1 MGVSKL
7 LSPFQKFVKIE
18 SFSGILLVAAT
29 VIALLW
35 ANSPWAASYS
45 DLWNYK
51 LGFSSDQFTLNKPL
65 ILWINDG
72 LMAVFFYLIGLEIK
86 RELLIGELNSVKK
99 AMFPLFG
106 AIGGMTIPVL
116 LFLFLNNNPETT
128 PGWGIPMATDIA
140 FSLAILK
147 ALGNRVPLSLKI
159 FLTAFAIVD
168 DIGAVMVIAI
178 FYSGALKVTLLGY
191 AGILLV
197 VLYLLSWKGYY
208 SKFINI
214 LLGII
219 VWTLFLKAGV
229 HPTLAGILLAFAV
242 PVRQNIGKTKFVER
256 LGEITGLIKSSANN
270 DSPILTKKQIEY
282 VDNLE
287 DLTDQYQSPLQRLEH
302 QLHGWVAYVII
313 PIFALANAGVALN
326 SDVPL
331 DTALVTNIAIAL
343 VIGNSVG
350 ISTLVL
356 LAKKF
361 KIITVPQEINSMQIV
376 GVAFLA
382 GVGFTMSIFIC
393 GLAYAGNSVF
403 IDSGKIGIIIGSLV
417 SGIIGYVILRF
428 ARKEPYNEEEV

>member
-1 MGVSKL
+1 MAVRKL

-29 VIALLW
+29 LVALAW

-51 LGFSSDQFTLNKPL
+51 LGFSSDAFSLNKPL

-72 LMAVFFYLIGLEIK
+72 LMAVFFFLIGLEIK

-106 AIGGMTIPVL
+106 AIGGMTVPVL
-116 LFLFLNNNPETT
+116 LFLLLNNNPDTT

-147 ALGNRVPLSLKI
+147 ALGKRVPLSLKI

-178 FYSGALKVTLLGY
+178 FYSGALKLTLLGY
-191 AGILLV
+191 AGILLAI
-197 VLYLLSWKGYY
+197 LYLLSWKGYY

-214 LLGII
+214 LLGLV

-242 PVRQNIGKTKFVER
+242 PIRQHIGTIKFVEQ
-256 LGEITGLIKSSANN
+256 LGEITGLVKSGA
-270 DSPILTKKQIEY
+270 DLETPILTKEQIAHI
-282 VDNLE
+282 DNLQ

-331 DTALVTNIAIAL
+331 NTVLVTNIAIAL
-343 VIGNSVG
+343 VIGNSIG
-350 ISTLVL
+350 ISTIVL
-356 LAKKF
+356 LAKKL
-361 KIITVPQEINSMQIV
+361 KIIVIPDDINNTQIV

-393 GLAYAGNSVF
+393 GLAYAVNSVY
-403 IDSGKIGIIIGSLV
+403 IDSGKIGIIIGSV
-417 SGIIGYVILRF
+417 ISGIIGYMILRF
-428 ARKEPYNEEEV
+428 ASRKNKK

>member
-1 MGVSKL
+1 
-7 LSPFQKFVKIE
+7 
-18 SFSGILLVAAT
+18 
-29 VIALLW
+29 
-35 ANSPWAASYS
+35 
-45 DLWNYK
+45 
-51 LGFSSDQFTLNKPL
+51 
-65 ILWINDG
+65 
-72 LMAVFFYLIGLEIK
+72 
-86 RELLIGELNSVKK
+86 
-99 AMFPLFG
+99 
-106 AIGGMTIPVL
+106 
-116 LFLFLNNNPETT
+116 
-128 PGWGIPMATDIA
+128 
-140 FSLAILK
+140 
-147 ALGNRVPLSLKI
+147 
-159 FLTAFAIVD
+159 
-168 DIGAVMVIAI
+168 
-178 FYSGALKVTLLGY
+178 
-191 AGILLV
+191 
-197 VLYLLSWKGYY
+197 
-208 SKFINI
+208 
-214 LLGII
+214 
-219 VWTLFLKAGV
+219 
-229 HPTLAGILLAFAV
+229 LLAFAV

-361 KIITVPQEINSMQIV
+361 KIITVP
-376 GVAFLA
+376 
-382 GVGFTMSIFIC
+382 
-393 GLAYAGNSVF
+393 
-403 IDSGKIGIIIGSLV
+403 SLV

>member
-29 VIALLW
+29 VIALAW

-51 LGFSSDQFTLNKPL
+51 LGFSSDAFSLNKPV

-72 LMAVFFYLIGLEIK
+72 LMAIFFYLIGLEIK

-147 ALGNRVPLSLKI
+147 ALGKRVPLSLKI

-178 FYSGALKVTLLGY
+178 FYSGALKVSLLGY
-191 AGILLV
+191 AGILLA
-197 VLYLLSWKGYY
+197 VLYFLSWKGYY
-208 SKFINI
+208 SKFVNI
-214 LLGII
+214 LLGIV

-242 PVRQNIGKTKFVER
+242 PVRQNIGKVKFVER
-256 LGEITGLIKSSANN
+256 LGEITGLIKSSADN
-270 DSPILTKKQIEY
+270 DSPILTKKQIEHI
-282 VDNLE
+282 DNLE

-331 DTALVTNIAIAL
+331 DQALVINIAIAL
-343 VIGNSVG
+343 VVGNSVG

-356 LAKKF
+356 LAKKL
-361 KIITVPQEINSMQIV
+361 KIITVPEEINSMQIV

-403 IDSGKIGIIIGSLV
+403 IDSGKIGIIIGSV
-417 SGIIGYVILRF
+417 ISGIIGYTILRF
-428 ARKEPYNEEEV
+428 ARKEDYDE